1 MGLGTAETANAPQSG
16 GIYTPSITAP
26 SKAAVGQT
34 LQNQLMNRSSA
45 PTTTPSSTGN
55 FLQGLGNAFAAV
67 SGPLGLAM
75 GVAGSIMS
83 FADAKKQREL
93 QVEAQLE
100 ADKAF
105 EEAGRILQEQYM
117 SGVSIPLGAYELE
130 REGIAQ
136 AGAQA
141 IQALTEGEARG
152 AAGGVGRVVALQQE
166 ALAKQ
171 RADLEERQ
179 FQLEKAQAEELMALQ
194 QGRLGLKMG
203 EVAGQQ
209 EYLAD
214 LRAQE
219 ASSRL
224 AGVQGVAQTSAD
236 LFKAFTPLFKKD
248 KED

>member
-1 MGLGTAETANAPQSG
+1 MGKDTAFGGFVEKMGGAP
-16 GIYTPSITAP
+16 
-26 SKAAVGQT
+26 
-34 LQNQLMNRSSA
+34 
-45 PTTTPSSTGN
+45 
-55 FLQGLGNAFAAV
+55 GLIGAGV
-67 SGPLGLAM
+67 GLAS
-75 GVAGSIMS
+75 SIMS

-171 RADLEERQ
+171 RADLEQRQ
-179 FQLEKAQAEELMALQ
+179 FDLEKQKAEELMALQ

-203 EVAGQQ
+203 ELTGQQ

-214 LRAQE
+214 LRAQQA
-219 ASSRL
+219 ASSL
-224 AGVQGVAQTSAD
+224 AGVSALTD
-236 LFKAFTPLFKKD
+236 LSGSIIEKLTPLYNKKSGD
-248 KED
+248 SNTPEVKSGPLDI